1 MTVWLRMRW
10 SILIYPWWKPWVWH
24 VLTGKMVFL
33 RGLDLRITH
42 KTTRGEPSR
51 NVSRISQGWPWIWLE
66 LHKQSRQQKA
76 NWWKAFCSTTAPR
89 RWSLSI
95 HNDVRLQ
102 DFFSR
107 MFKVQKHEQ
116 SWTYWPETNKDGKER
131 DCRSPGGP
139 VKICEDERC
148 LKGGME
154 CSRATCRAWWGRC
167 NDVPMCHCFIKPSYF
182 LAGATNALC
191 VSQEVQGLLGLLLLL
206 MIFFSVF
213 VFFWIDD
220 LNVSSCPNTSRLQ
233 AFVRQQANAGIQ
245 KQADMN
251 LDGQDLSR

>member
-66 LHKQSRQQKA
+66 LHKQSRRQKA

-102 DFFSR
+102 DFFPGCSKFR
-107 MFKVQKHEQ
+107 SMNNHEHIDLKQ
-116 SWTYWPETNKDGKER
+116 IKMGKRET
-131 DCRSPGGP
+131 
-139 VKICEDERC
+139 
-148 LKGGME
+148 
-154 CSRATCRAWWGRC
+154 A
-167 NDVPMCHCFIKPSYF
+167 
-182 LAGATNALC
+182 
-191 VSQEVQGLLGLLLLL
+191 EVQ
-206 MIFFSVF
+206 V
-213 VFFWIDD
+213 
-220 LNVSSCPNTSRLQ
+220 
-233 AFVRQQANAGIQ
+233 A
-245 KQADMN
+245 
-251 LDGQDLSR
+251 LSRYVKMKDV